1 MVLPQSGR
9 FGAARQ
15 ALFNSSATRL
25 IEQSAKASLPAHA
38 LMQRAGLA
46 TARLAMALAPHAQ
59 TIWLACGPG
68 NNGGDGLEAALH
80 LKQWGKTPVVTW
92 LGDTASVPANAS
104 SLPADVDRVPAD
116 AARSRQ
122 RAIDA
127 GVEFATE
134 PPANFDFGV
143 DAIFGLGAQQRAAP
157 IAPRMAQWIDCLNQS
172 ASRVL
177 AVDLP
182 TGLSADTGAAAQ
194 QAVRAFA
201 TLSLL
206 TLKPGLFTASGRD
219 QCGDIWLDTLNIAT
233 AAEPCAWLL
242 GPPRANLRDHAS
254 HKGSF
259 GDVAVV
265 GGAPGMTG
273 AALLAA
279 QAALH
284 FGAGRVFVSLIDG
297 NGKGD
302 ADDTAALSV
311 HPLQPELMFR
321 ALNTL
326 HLKSMTVVFGCG
338 GGNALHGPLTHILQS
353 DAHAVIDADGL
364 NAIAESAELQ
374 SGLLDRATRGL
385 HTILTPHPLEAARLL
400 KTTTAAVQ
408 HDRVHAAQ
416 TLADQWRCT
425 VALKGSGTVVAA
437 PGMAPTI
444 NPTGNAKLAT
454 AGTGDVLAGI
464 VGACLARYARLNPNG
479 GLAFAN
485 AANQAAYNAAYE
497 AACEAVF
504 AHGQTADDWPD
515 DGPTLTASGL
525 ADRLKI

>member
-1 MVLPQSGR
+1 MLPQSGKH
-9 FGAARQ
+9 ASARQ
-15 ALFNSSATRL
+15 ALFNSIATRR

-92 LGDTASVPANAS
+92 LGDTASVPA
-104 SLPADVDRVPAD
+104 D
-116 AARSRQ
+116 AARSCQ

-127 GVEFATE
+127 GVEFASE

-143 DAIFGLGAQQRAAP
+143 DAILGLGAQQRAGP
-157 IAPRMAQWIDCLNQS
+157 IALRMAQWIDRLNQS
-172 ASRVL
+172 TSRVL

-182 TGLSADTGAAAQ
+182 TGLNCDTGAAAP

-233 AAEPCAWLL
+233 AAEPSAWLS

-284 FGAGRVFVSLIDG
+284 FGAGRVFVSLLNGDGDG
-297 NGKGD
+297 NKAGR
-302 ADDTAALSV
+302 ADSTAAISV
-311 HPLQPELMFR
+311 HPLQPELMFS
-321 ALNTL
+321 AWSTLNLT
-326 HLKSMTVVFGCG
+326 SMTVVVGCG
-338 GGNALHGPLTHILQS
+338 GGNALHGPLIHILQS
-353 DAHAVIDADGL
+353 DAKVVIDADGL
-364 NAIAESAELQ
+364 NAIAESAQLQ
-374 SGLLDRATRGL
+374 SDLLARAARGL
-385 HTILTPHPLEAARLL
+385 HTVLTPHPLEAARLL
-400 KTTTAAVQ
+400 KTTAAAVQ
-408 HDRVHAAQ
+408 HDRIHTAQ

-437 PGMAPTI
+437 PGMTPSI

-454 AGTGDVLAGI
+454 AGTGDVLAGM
-464 VGACLARYARLNPNG
+464 VGACLARYAKHNPNG
-479 GLAFAN
+479 GSAFDN
-485 AANQAAYNAAYE
+485 ADNQATYNATYQV
-497 AACEAVF
+497 ACDAVF
-504 AHGQTADDWPD
+504 VHGQTADDWSV
-515 DGPTLTASGL
+515 DGPSLTASGL
-525 ADRLKI
+525 AGRLKI